1 MSFFLRVLYTIF
13 FCKIYFNEFRT
24 CHILN
29 IKRKLG
35 MWYHTMCLVLHVH
48 DRKLKNSEFLYIFTM
63 NDTSTYVLYLYIEG
77 KTNQSN

>member
-1 MSFFLRVLYTIF
+1 MLSFYKYSILYFSVRFILM
-13 FCKIYFNEFRT
+13 KFRT

-35 MWYHTMCLVLHVH
+35 MWYHTMCLVLH